1 MLIRTLPGTRKLLT
15 ATSTTELFEAFTG
28 WYHTL
33 EVASAIAAVLI
44 LANKTGN
51 FQFRFGIQTA
61 TTETDD
67 ANAALNPS
75 TISTQITAVGRSFV
89 AFDPK
94 GASDGNIDIHCYFR
108 VGVLYSLSSGS
119 TPAQGLVGIDALSW
133 R

>member
-1 MLIRTLPGTRKLLT
+1 MLIRTFPAMKKQLT
-15 ATSTTELFEAFTG
+15 ATSSNELFEPFTG

-33 EVASAIAAVLI
+33 EVASAIASVLI

-61 TTETDD
+61 TTQTES
-67 ANAALNPS
+67 ANDPLNPS
-75 TISTQITAVGRSFV
+75 AVSSQITTVTRSFI

-94 GASDGNIDIHCYFR
+94 GASDGNIDAHCYFR
-108 VGVLYSLSSGS
+108 VGVMYSLSSGS
-119 TPAQGLVGIDALSW
+119 TPGQGLVGMEALCW